1 MEVFWFFLLCAVC
14 VGYAIIKAINEA
26 ELLNK
31 NPEAWAAKKLV
42 EEEVKRRKRESQAS
56 IGMAIARMF
65 LPK

>member
-1 MEVFWFFLLCAVC
+1 MEAFWFFVLCAVC
-14 VGYAIIKAINEA
+14 FIVAIIKAINEA
-26 ELLNK
+26 EMLRK
-31 NPEAWAAKKLV
+31 NPKAWAAKKLV